1 MLFGSRWLLR
11 RLFYNILFVISD
23 QHTHRQLAGPDYG
36 LPALETIARHGVTFR
51 NHYIAAEGMKSAADA
66 K

>member
-1 MLFGSRWLLR
+1 
-11 RLFYNILFVISD
+11 
-23 QHTHRQLAGPDYG
+23 